1 MIKKTVFW
9 SRDGIITLFATLVGV
24 FLALY
29 LNEWNASRKLKKQ
42 KEIATEN
49 ILTEISANKKL
60 LTESVKNYTEMLDI
74 YIFFSECLSTESEFI
89 TSSENMIQFRTKHPG
104 LLSPI
109 DSVRLGN
116 EKFKYTRMNLNLVF
130 TLEQVELRT
139 IAWETLKS
147 SNIISTYDFDYL
159 MGLEY
164 IYKSLYNIIQ
174 TNNGIYND
182 AKSFIQGDMS
192 VLDNLIFNVKMA
204 INTENGLIDLCNKD
218 YGK

>member
-9 SRDGIITLFATLVGV
+9 SREGIITLIATLIGV

-74 YIFFSECLSTESEFI
+74 YIFFNECLSAESEFI

-109 DSVRLGN
+109 DSVRLENGM
-116 EKFKYTRMNLNLVF
+116 FKYTRMNLNLVF

-147 SNIISTYDFDYL
+147 SNIISSYDFDYL
-159 MGLEY
+159 MSLEY
-164 IYKSLYNIIQ
+164 IYKSLYSIIQ

-182 AKSFIQGDMS
+182 AKKFIQGDMS